1 MAAALGSAIYTS
13 AGEEDPRNAMR
24 DLPNEV
30 WLQIGMSLDHAPHA
44 IFRLMMTNRLM
55 RTLFSPIGNGQ
66 QQGDWWRIFF
76 ERVCAYQSRLKHSR
90 FIKRILACHD
100 RFLPFSD
107 NNSNHDVPPSM
118 YAVILRCIFSPRCEG
133 CGARFGHRVLLPFA
147 VRVCARCLRAQS
159 ISNHALEL
167 HFGVEFPTFLDR
179 YMLTGGLLVP
189 IDAFPSHRN
198 RMGQAIARL
207 SNQPC
212 DLRLVRAPTSAQRK
226 LVFFW
231 RPDVESALGAS
242 LQQMVPMH
250 ALRLRAA
257 KLLTAAVRRCCMTR
271 FFLRVMSQTAPLCPD
286 VIGVA
291 RGTIGRIYQSTRT
304 RMPLEAHPPDWIPG
318 VGAKR
323 RRAEHAQRI
332 VNYTSHVLS
341 PSIQAANWFP
351 KECASSASTTTA
363 AGAAGKKL
371 GLKVASRI

>member
-1 MAAALGSAIYTS
+1 
-13 AGEEDPRNAMR
+13 MR
-24 DLPNEV
+24 WDLPNDV
-30 WLQIGMSLDHAPHA
+30 WLQIGMNLDHAPHA

-55 RTLFSPIGNGQ
+55 RALFSPYSIAGNTRG
-66 QQGDWWRIFF
+66 GEEDWWRAFF
-76 ERVCAYQSRLKHSR
+76 DRVCAYQSGLKHSR
-90 FIKRILACHD
+90 FIKRIRACHD
-100 RFLPFSD
+100 RFLPF
-107 NNSNHDVPPSM
+107 NNDSAEVAPSM

-147 VRVCARCLRAQS
+147 VRVCARCLRAHS

-167 HFGVEFPTFLDR
+167 HFGVEFPEFLDR

-207 SNQPC
+207 SHRPC
-212 DLRLVRAPTSAQRK
+212 DLRLVRAPSSAQRK

-231 RPDVESALGAS
+231 RPDVENVLGIP
-242 LQQMVPMH
+242 LQQMAVMH
-250 ALRLRAA
+250 DVRLGAA
-257 KLLTAAVRRCCMTR
+257 RRLTAAVRRCCMTR
-271 FFLRVMSQTAPLCPD
+271 FFLRVMSQTAPPICSD
-286 VIGVA
+286 VMGVA
-291 RGTIGRIYQSTRT
+291 RGTVGRIYQSMRV

-332 VNYTSHVLS
+332 VNYTSHILS

-351 KECASSASTTTA
+351 KDTITTPAMAKQTTKA
-363 AGAAGKKL
+363 AAVGPPGK
-371 GLKVASRI
+371 S